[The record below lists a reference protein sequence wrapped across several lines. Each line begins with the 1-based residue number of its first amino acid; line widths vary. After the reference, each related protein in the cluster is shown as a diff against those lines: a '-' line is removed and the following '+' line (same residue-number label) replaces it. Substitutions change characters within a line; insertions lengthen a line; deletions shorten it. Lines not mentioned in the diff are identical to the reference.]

1 MNEFVRVYKNIMP
14 DPKLEISNEFCF
26 YVKGFLKNGF
36 PIFQRDC
43 CEECQQ
49 KDPKIAE
56 PVYKFIKELKEKLVL
71 SKGERVVLKK
81 LENYPER
88 VRRYREKEKHN
99 AALRQLSN

>member
-1 MNEFVRVYKNIMP
+1 
-14 DPKLEISNEFCF
+14 
-26 YVKGFLKNGF
+26 
-36 PIFQRDC
+36 
-43 CEECQQ
+43 
-49 KDPKIAE
+49 
-56 PVYKFIKELKEKLVL
+56 VL